1 MLSHFETPPVVV
13 CILCHGTVSMRKGD
27 KTRFLNHI
35 SQDHEVHYD
44 LEFFFALSHMTE
56 FDKNA
61 VVEVIRRRTD
71 HNYNNENLIDHS
83 IEDEDSDAYA
93 PSDTLA
99 EEIVDAQSSKVRVM
113 NDDPRTRSKDTEE
126 NNPET
131 EVASESIVETPEDF
145 TISPLKMTA
154 SSSASSVKVT
164 NKNRHTRTT
173 SCQFCEKS
181 MRKKSMNRPPHSQEH
196 SVGKIFQ

>member
-1 MLSHFETPPVVV
+1 MVQYQLNISHKMLSHFETPPVVV

-83 IEDEDSDAYA
+83 IEDEDSDAYT

-99 EEIVDAQSSKVRVM
+99 EVIADAQSSKV
-113 NDDPRTRSKDTEE
+113 DDPRTRSQDTEE

-131 EVASESIVETPEDF
+131 EVSSESIVETPEDF
-145 TISPLKMTA
+145 TIKFPLK
-154 SSSASSVKVT
+154 
-164 NKNRHTRTT
+164 
-173 SCQFCEKS
+173 
-181 MRKKSMNRPPHSQEH
+181 
-196 SVGKIFQ
+196 